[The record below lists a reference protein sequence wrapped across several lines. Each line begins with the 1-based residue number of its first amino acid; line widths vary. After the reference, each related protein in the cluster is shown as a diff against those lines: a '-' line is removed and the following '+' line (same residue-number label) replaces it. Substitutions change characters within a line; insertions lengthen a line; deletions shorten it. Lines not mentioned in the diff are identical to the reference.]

1 MQASAADVLMAH
13 TVKFVVAIIIA
24 ALTTSKAMSETV
36 VFSCEFVGPPEN
48 SGRRE
53 AAVDRVVVNYEA
65 RQIDFQVAKTMGTKE
80 QLDWTLKDRKEY
92 DDQFNI
98 RKSSADEF
106 VGMGTVG
113 GLATMVTFRRKA
125 LRWITFTSRG
135 DVDID
140 VLYRCLK

>member
-1 MQASAADVLMAH
+1 MQANAADVLVAH
-13 TVKFVVAIIIA
+13 SAKVVIVIIVA
-24 ALTTSKAMSETV
+24 ALPTSKAMSETV

-53 AAVDRVVVNYEA
+53 AAVDRVVVNYDA
-65 RQIDFQVAKTMGTKE
+65 RQIDFQVTKTMGTKE
-80 QLDWTLKDRKEY
+80 QLNWTLMDRKEY

-98 RKSSADEF
+98 RTPSDDEF

-113 GLATMVTFRRKA
+113 GLPTMVTFKRRV

-140 VLYRCLK
+140 TTYRCLR

>member
-1 MQASAADVLMAH
+1 MQANVADISRAH
-13 TVKFVVAIIIA
+13 AVKFVVAIIVA
-24 ALTTSKAMSETV
+24 VLTTSMAMSETV
-36 VFSCEFVGPPEN
+36 VFSCEFLGPPEN
-48 SGRRE
+48 RGRRE

-98 RKSSADEF
+98 RKSADEF

-113 GLATMVTFRRKA
+113 GLPTMVTFKRKV

-140 VLYRCLK
+140 VLYRCIR

>member
-1 MQASAADVLMAH
+1 MAH
-13 TVKFVVAIIIA
+13 TVKFLVAVIAVV
-24 ALTTSKAMSETV
+24 LTTTVAMAEMV
-36 VFSCEFVGPPEN
+36 VFSCEFLGPPEN

-53 AAVDRVVVNYEA
+53 AAVDRVVVNYEV

-80 QLDWTLKDRKEY
+80 QLNWILKDRKEY

-113 GLATMVTFRRKA
+113 GLPTMVTFKRKA

-140 VLYRCLK
+140 VLYR

>member
-1 MQASAADVLMAH
+1 MKRSTLFIVLI
-13 TVKFVVAIIIA
+13 VAA
-24 ALTTSKAMSETV
+24 ALTTSKAISETV
-36 VFSCEFVGPPEN
+36 VLSCEFLGPPEN

-65 RQIDFQVAKTMGTKE
+65 RQIDFQVANTMGTKD

-106 VGMGTVG
+106 IGMGTFA
-113 GLATMVTFRRKA
+113 GLPTMVTFRSKA
-125 LRWITFTSRG
+125 LRWVTFTRRG

-140 VLYRCLK
+140 VSYRCRR